1 MSEETCFAVETLRAC
16 EMDILQSDETKSE
29 NGTIGMKKPDET
41 YPVFLCVMKTHR
53 SMRLTLFDTGRE
65 MRQQILHEHADILC
79 TDRIHAVHRIPETG
93 REGDFPVFQLRAQ
106 HF

>member
-41 YPVFLCVMKTHR
+41 HPVFLCIMKTHR
-53 SMRLTLFDTGRE
+53 SMRLTFFGTGRKLG
-65 MRQQILHEHADILC
+65 QQILHKHADILC

-93 REGDFPVFQLRAQ
+93 RKGNFPVFQFRA
-106 HF
+106 